1 MIDETLRAFL
11 ERGCAMIVGT
21 VGADGTPHAQR
32 AWGCTVVDEAT
43 VRLLVDGADPTL
55 REHLDGGRIAVTAAD
70 VRTLRSVQLKGRV
83 AALEEEPTAEDLR
96 RCGIHNDEVFTDI
109 ESTLGVVY
117 GSAVNTAGVTETL
130 LMDVFEPA
138 GDTVTSRPTVMWIH
152 GGGFYLGG
160 TGELERDTFYE
171 LVRRGYVVASISYR
185 LIPAPGCSGGP
196 VNVCIDG
203 MNDARED
210 AQTAIRYLKANAAAY
225 GIDTSRIA
233 VAGTSAGATTA
244 LHTGYEAEETPD
256 AAPTVPR

>member
-109 ESTLGVVY
+109 EETDHFPRELVERMVPLSYLVAVV
-117 GSAVNTAGVTETL
+117 SVTELFDQT
-130 LMDVFEPA
+130 
-138 GDTVTSRPTVMWIH
+138 
-152 GGGFYLGG
+152 
-160 TGELERDTFYE
+160 
-171 LVRRGYVVASISYR
+171 
-185 LIPAPGCSGGP
+185 PGP
-196 VNVCIDG
+196 
-203 MNDARED
+203 
-210 AQTAIRYLKANAAAY
+210 
-225 GIDTSRIA
+225 
-233 VAGTSAGATTA
+233 SAGAPVGA
-244 LHTGYEAEETPD
+244 GGTP
-256 AAPTVPR
+256 